1 MTTKQTNVKLV
12 TAAVFV
18 ATFMTA
24 VEGTIVTTAM
34 PTIVGSLHGIEIM
47 NWVFSIYLLTNA
59 MLTPIYGKLADRIGR
74 KPIFIFGTL
83 LFIIGSALC
92 GFSDTMLTLIIA
104 RGIQGMGA
112 GAMMPVA
119 LTIIGDLYSMEK
131 RARVLGL
138 NSTAWGIA
146 SVIGPLAGGIIV
158 DTVGWHWIF
167 FINVPIGIVLIWMIW
182 QFLVEPQRQIQ
193 QNTGKF
199 SESEIT
205 GDPAT
210 GGSSTA
216 ASVANKP
223 MDIAGS
229 FFLMLTLLALLLA
242 FQFLGDNG
250 FDLTVGLLLAGF
262 AIGLFLF
269 IFTEKRAADPVISLE
284 LFTSRLFVVV
294 NLVAA
299 LGSGFLMA
307 VDVYIP
313 MWMQGVLGLPAGIG
327 GLVLAPLSV
336 LWMVGSFLAGR
347 WLVQHT
353 VKKVLLIGL
362 SITLVGGASLFLIPM
377 AASWLWFFVIST
389 ILGIGLGAVTVTCT
403 VSAQSSVSHDQLGVA
418 TSFNTLARTIGQTIM
433 VSVFGILMNGITKAQ
448 LAQASLTNDPD
459 IMNKL
464 VNPQT
469 AKLLPTEQLEPL
481 RKILFAGLHGVFG
494 GALCLIVWALIL
506 TVVIRDKSAT
516 IEGREI

>member
-1 MTTKQTNVKLV
+1 
-12 TAAVFV
+12 
-18 ATFMTA
+18 
-24 VEGTIVTTAM
+24 
-34 PTIVGSLHGIEIM
+34 
-47 NWVFSIYLLTNA
+47 
-59 MLTPIYGKLADRIGR
+59 
-74 KPIFIFGTL
+74 
-83 LFIIGSALC
+83 
-92 GFSDTMLTLIIA
+92 
-104 RGIQGMGA
+104 
-112 GAMMPVA
+112 
-119 LTIIGDLYSMEK
+119 
-131 RARVLGL
+131 
-138 NSTAWGIA
+138 
-146 SVIGPLAGGIIV
+146 
-158 DTVGWHWIF
+158 
-167 FINVPIGIVLIWMIW
+167 
-182 QFLVEPQRQIQ
+182 
-193 QNTGKF
+193 
-199 SESEIT
+199 
-205 GDPAT
+205 
-210 GGSSTA
+210 
-216 ASVANKP
+216 
-223 MDIAGS
+223 
-229 FFLMLTLLALLLA
+229 
-242 FQFLGDNG
+242 
-250 FDLTVGLLLAGF
+250 
-262 AIGLFLF
+262 
-269 IFTEKRAADPVISLE
+269 
-284 LFTSRLFVVV
+284 
-294 NLVAA
+294 
-299 LGSGFLMA
+299 MA

>member
-1 MTTKQTNVKLV
+1 MTQQRQTNVKLV
-12 TAAVFV
+12 TVAVFV

-74 KPIFIFGTL
+74 KPIFILGTM

-92 GFSDTMLTLIIA
+92 GFSDSMMTLIIA
-104 RGIQGMGA
+104 RAIQGMGA

-119 LTIIGDLYSMEK
+119 LTIIGDLYTMEK

-146 SVIGPLAGGIIV
+146 SVVGPLAGGVIV

-167 FINVPIGIVLIWMIW
+167 FINVPIGLVLIWLI
-182 QFLVEPQRQIQ
+182 QRYLVEPKRQQ
-193 QNTGKF
+193 TTNELGEQ
-199 SESEIT
+199 
-205 GDPAT
+205 
-210 GGSSTA
+210 A
-216 ASVANKP
+216 ASKP

-229 FFLMLTLLALLLA
+229 LLLMLTLLALLLA
-242 FQFLGDNG
+242 FQLLGDQG
-250 FDLTVGLLLAGF
+250 FDLTVALLLVGF
-262 AIGLFLF
+262 IVGLIGFVF
-269 IFTEKRAADPVISLE
+269 VEKRAADPVITLT
-284 LFTSRLFVVV
+284 LFESRLFVVV

-299 LGSGFLMA
+299 LASGFLMA

-347 WLVQHT
+347 WMVSHS
-353 VKKVLLIGL
+353 VKFVLFLGL
-362 SITLVGGASLFLIPM
+362 LMTFVGGASLFLIPM
-377 AASWLWFFVIST
+377 SASWLWFFVIST

-403 VSAQSSVSHDQLGVA
+403 VSSQSSVDHDQLGVA

-433 VSVFGILMNGITKAQ
+433 VSVFGILMNGITKSR
-448 LAQASLTNDPD
+448 LAQAKLTSDPD

-469 AKLLPTEQLEPL
+469 AKNLPQEQLAPL

-494 GALCLIVWALIL
+494 GALVLIVIALIL
-506 TVVIRDKSAT
+506 TVIIREKSGT
-516 IEGREI
+516 IKQNTTSH